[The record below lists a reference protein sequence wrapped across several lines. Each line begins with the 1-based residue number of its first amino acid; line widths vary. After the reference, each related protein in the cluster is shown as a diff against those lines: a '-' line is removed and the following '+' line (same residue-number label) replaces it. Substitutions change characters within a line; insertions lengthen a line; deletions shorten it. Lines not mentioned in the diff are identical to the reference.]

1 MNIDELSAL
10 VREYLLTLDNLKRDE
25 SYCTERA
32 SADSEL
38 ERFTEWVS
46 QRGAEQK

>member
-32 SADSEL
+32 SAESEL
-38 ERFTEWVS
+38 ERFIDWLS
-46 QRGAEQK
+46 RRAEVKP